1 MRSTGMPPP
10 KTLSR
15 RDRSQRLPASAEE
28 DLHNEEDLHDD
39 EEEHEPHKPV
49 DRRKRRRNGIWLT
62 LIALLLAGWAAT
74 MFIDSASPFIAAPS
88 AVMPLVT
95 ICALPVIAIGVGG
108 KHFVSTGIAA
118 IAALLPWA
126 MVAGYASSRDAP
138 VGKTVTVRIMSVE
151 GSLGHA
157 NANSVAAAA
166 KSYAADVVIITGLN
180 STLAHALTVA
190 GLDRQLPPVWVQ
202 VANNQN
208 TGIGIYSRLT
218 IANLASVD
226 GFSKP
231 AASGVLEAN
240 GARVGLTVAQMGG
253 GTLFPA
259 ASRQADL
266 KKLAAHQVAGADTG
280 SFIVGALNT
289 TPWQPGFHSLEK
301 AGWED
306 AADVAGKGLRP
317 TWPSWSP
324 LPITPA
330 DHLLVD
336 RKIGVAST
344 ATVNIGGSSHRAL
357 VVSLEVPT
365 G

>member
-10 KTLSR
+10 KTQSR

-28 DLHNEEDLHDD
+28 EDRHED

-49 DRRKRRRNGIWLT
+49 DKRKRRRNGIWLT
-62 LIALLLAGWAAT
+62 FVALLLAAWTAT
-74 MFIDSASPFIAAPS
+74 MFINSTSPLVTAPS

-126 MVAGYASSRDAP
+126 MVAGYASSREAP
-138 VGKTVTVRIMSVE
+138 VGKTVTVRVMSVD
-151 GSLGHA
+151 GSLGRA
-157 NANSVAAAA
+157 NANAVAAAA
-166 KSYAADVVIITGLN
+166 KTYAADVVVITGLS
-180 STLAHALTVA
+180 STLAHGLTVA
-190 GLDRQLPPVWVQ
+190 GLDRQLPPLWVQ
-202 VANNQN
+202 VPSNQN
-208 TGIGIYSRLT
+208 TGIGIYSRLAISDLT
-218 IANLASVD
+218 SVD
-226 GFSKP
+226 GLSRP
-231 AASGVLEAN
+231 AASGVLQAD
-240 GARVGLTVAQMGG
+240 GARVGLTVAQIGG

-259 ASRQADL
+259 ASRSADL
-266 KKLAAHQVAGADTG
+266 KKLAAQKVAGASTG
-280 SFIVGALNT
+280 SFLVGSLNT

-306 AADVAGKGLRP
+306 AADVTGKGLRP

-336 RKIGVAST
+336 QKIGVAST